1 MKRWKRILFV
11 VCTVVLFILAVN
23 ICPTNET
30 GEKRIRAAGENYRSI
45 EVNGVKWKYQI
56 FSVNLSDNPKYG
68 DSLATDRILCAKVSL
83 EQMGRK
89 RLLFLI
95 Q

>member
-30 GEKRIRAAGENYRSI
+30 GEKRINESRDYILNNWTAARLRVKRAEGVIGSSTEGHVYHVLSSRMSTRPMGWSLVGELKMSELR
-45 EVNGVKWKYQI
+45 
-56 FSVNLSDNPKYG
+56 
-68 DSLATDRILCAKVSL
+68 A
-83 EQMGRK
+83 
-89 RLLFLI
+89 
-95 Q
+95 